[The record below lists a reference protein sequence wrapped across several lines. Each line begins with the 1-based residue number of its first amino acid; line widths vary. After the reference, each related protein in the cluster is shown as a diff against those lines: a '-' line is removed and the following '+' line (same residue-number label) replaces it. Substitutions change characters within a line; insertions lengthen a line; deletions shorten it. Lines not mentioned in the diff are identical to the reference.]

1 MRRSRIVAL
10 LASILCVSVL
20 LPSCKLHKKTSTEGN
35 TIDTEETDETPRA
48 TRASETTVPSMMVT
62 SLDQFIT
69 DGNVFSEDLPLPTPT
84 PIPFNPISL
93 GYTNEDDGYFSGT
106 LENATIVDN
115 DLFRFTIVNTEVSQE
130 AYIVNSQ
137 FENKSDVPY
146 RLKLLDPCFDGYAVE
161 ESYITEIVEP
171 HTVLDD
177 VTDFTATIP
186 DYAGMEPDRIAF
198 LLLAVPIDTSMT
210 ASIQFEKNYV
220 PCTLFPHGEE
230 AYTFQDRNE
239 VSGSSILYDSE
250 VGQFTIDQFE
260 ISDRYFSATCS
271 FLNKSSEYVMLR
283 AANGQV
289 MLDNSYFDLSS
300 NTAVYVAPYSRL
312 TYSYKVSLSSIEEA
326 GINPQ
331 SVKLF
336 SMDLEADT
344 LYYDIA
350 VMWESLIRKEIV
362 FG

>member
-10 LASILCVSVL
+10 LACVLCVSML
-20 LPSCKLHKKTSTEGN
+20 LPSCKLHKKTSTEDS
-35 TIDTEETDETPRA
+35 TIDTEETDETPRT
-48 TRASETTVPSMMVT
+48 TRVSETTVPSMMVT

-84 PIPFNPISL
+84 PIPFTQISL
-93 GYTNEDDGYFSGT
+93 GYTNEDDGYFSGA

-146 RLKLLDPCFDGYAVE
+146 RLKFLNPTFDGCAVE
-161 ESYITEIVEP
+161 DSYVTEILEP
-171 HTVLDD
+171 HKVLDD
-177 VTDFTATIP
+177 VTNFTATIAN
-186 DYAGMEPDRIAF
+186 YGGTEPDQIAF
-198 LLLAVPIDTSMT
+198 LLLAIPIDTSMS

-220 PCTLFPHGEE
+220 PCMLFPHGEE
-230 AYTFQDRNE
+230 AYIFQDRVE

-250 VGQFTIDQFE
+250 VGQFAIDQFE
-260 ISDRYFSATCS
+260 ISELYFSVTCS

-283 AANGQV
+283 ATNGQV
-289 MLDNSYFDLSS
+289 MLDDTYFDLASS
-300 NTAVYVAPYSRL
+300 TAVYVAPYSRL
-312 TYSYKVSLSSIEEA
+312 TYSYTVSLSSIEGS
-326 GINPQ
+326 GIDPQ
-331 SVKLF
+331 EVKLF
-336 SMDLEADT
+336 SMNLEADT

-350 VMWESLIRKEIV
+350 EMWESLIRKEIV